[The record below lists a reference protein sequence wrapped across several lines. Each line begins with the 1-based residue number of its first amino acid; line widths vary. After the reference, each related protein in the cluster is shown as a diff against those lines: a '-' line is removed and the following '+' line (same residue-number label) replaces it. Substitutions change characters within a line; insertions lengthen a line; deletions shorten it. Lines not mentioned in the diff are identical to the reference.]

1 MRIEYRKDADALY
14 FSIKE
19 GYVAKSK
26 EVEEGVVL
34 DFDEKGNLVGVEILD
49 VSVRYKLSDIVNIN
63 IDVENLL
70 AE

>member
-14 FSIKE
+14 FSVKE
-19 GYVAKSK
+19 DYVAKSK

-34 DFDEKGNLVGVEILD
+34 DFDEKGNLIGVEILD